1 MGKMNLTSFHV
12 VYVSLGCRIRL
23 NCVPKYVNFACL
35 ILWYFFFHKINEKSF
50 SITITKF
57 FMKNVQCSL
66 IFD

>member
-1 MGKMNLTSFHV
+1 M
-12 VYVSLGCRIRL
+12 
-23 NCVPKYVNFACL
+23 L
-35 ILWYFFFHKINEKSF
+35 ILHALFCSIFFFHKINEKSF

>member
-1 MGKMNLTSFHV
+1 M
-12 VYVSLGCRIRL
+12 
-23 NCVPKYVNFACL
+23 L
-35 ILWYFFFHKINEKSF
+35 ILHALFLSIFYYQINEKSF